1 MPYTNAQL
9 QAASSDF
16 RATYGRMPDELAIRF
31 ALNMLATFERH
42 NCPIYDERTGEV
54 IEGEPFIVEE
64 EISYWI
70 PAARGERW
78 RAWRG
83 NVRQFRTVKHY
94 YADEESAIED
104 GCRHCD
110 CCGSWYYKDNVGDD
124 LEVYDNWYC
133 SYSCAS
139 EAGWACCDRC
149 GDWVRE
155 SDAYIVNNGDY
166 YYYCDDVCAERDG
179 WVRCEHCDGWMHE
192 DNAYEVDG
200 ETWCESCADYYSSVC
215 DECRER
221 YPDRDIEYDEE
232 RDQHLCSECRGE
244 CRHHRSRPTRSR
256 SFSNLLHE
264 YGWAP
269 RIEFF
274 HTVGVWNAYSP
285 KPPLFMGV
293 ELETDGGSNRAE
305 YVEKLGSIEGFCD
318 YFWMTKDSSLNNGVE
333 ITSQP
338 CTLDFHESMLETVYG
353 EISKAA
359 VEFGYRSH
367 DGGRC
372 GLHVHVNRSFFGK
385 DRRVQ
390 DAGGYKLMRLLQRFE
405 QAFTLFSRRT
415 DNYWCSYKM
424 GNRDYKL
431 KDDEVKANRAGKDEA
446 GLLQKA
452 GQMTWNETTHAQ
464 ALNFQHDNTFEFRIF
479 RGTLKW
485 TTYFACLGMVDGL
498 CRTVKKHGS
507 VWVESVNWYDLMD
520 EVIANCENE
529 FATECLCAYLDE
541 KELRR
546 R

>member
-16 RATYGRMPDELAIRF
+16 RATYGHMPDEMAIRL
-31 ALNMLATFERH
+31 ALDMLAEFERH
-42 NCPIYDERTGEV
+42 NCPVYDERTGEV
-54 IEGEPFIVEE
+54 IEGEPFVIETLRGRRVPAPRR
-64 EISYWI
+64 YWRDWVWEGYI
-70 PAARGERW
+70 
-78 RAWRG
+78 
-83 NVRQFRTVKHY
+83 VKHF
-94 YADEESAIED
+94 YADEQSAIED
-104 GCRHCD
+104 GCRQCEW
-110 CCGSWYYKDNVGDD
+110 CGNWHHHSDLGDD
-124 LEVYDNWYC
+124 VEVNNDWYC
-133 SYSCAS
+133 SYDCAH
-139 EAGWACCDRC
+139 EDGWETCNYC
-149 GDWVRE
+149 GEWVRNDE
-155 SDAYIVNNGDY
+155 SIYIDHGDY
-166 YYYCDDVCAERDG
+166 PYYCDESCAERDG
-179 WVRCEHCDGWMHE
+179 WVRCERCDEWVHE
-192 DNAYEVDG
+192 DYTWSVGDEH
-200 ETWCESCADYYSSVC
+200 WCEPCADYHSATCEEC
-215 DECRER
+215 DER
-221 YPDRDIEYDEE
+221 YPNDEIEYDEE
-232 RDQHLCSECRGE
+232 RDQYLCPECRGE
-244 CRHHRSRPTRSR
+244 CSHHRSRQPRNR
-256 SFSNLLHE
+256 RWDNLLHE

-305 YVEKLGSIEGFCD
+305 YVEKLGSIDGFCD
-318 YFWMTKDSSLNNGVE
+318 HFWMTKDSSLNNGVE

-338 CTLDFHESMLETVYG
+338 CTLDFHEELLEKVYE

-385 DRRVQ
+385 DKRLQ

-415 DNYWCSYKM
+415 DNYWCNYKM

-431 KDDEVKANRAGKDEA
+431 KDDEVKANRTGKDEA

-452 GQMTWNETTHAQ
+452 SQMTWNETTHAQ
-464 ALNFQHDNTFEFRIF
+464 ALNFQHDATFEFRIF

-507 VWVESVNWYDLMD
+507 IWVEEVNWYDLMD

-529 FATECLCAYLDE
+529 YATECLTAYLDE